1 MRICTVRP
9 AGLDEMFAEIAS
21 DPLNAKE
28 IGEKFG
34 NFFQLTI
41 SIKNFNTNQKSEV
54 CA

>member
-21 DPLNAKE
+21 DPLNTKE

-34 NFFQLTI
+34 NQFFPADYFDKKL
-41 SIKNFNTNQKSEV
+41 
-54 CA
+54 